1 MTGWTAAV
9 SSSCRSLVFTWSAD
23 QRRSTGLHR
32 KVPSSVHSTIL
43 RTPHQGELL
52 RFRND
57 VFDCFSA
64 RSDAL
69 FDLGDGLCTPVVVDC
84 AVTRAPDER
93 GREHQHRGHH
103 SPAPVRRSWSASV
116 TTASTSPARRGARPD
131 RKEAPRRH
139 GDRFSCANSQ
149 TWHIPD
155 MSLDCDDDAYGRVPV
170 SACADCI
177 APNAPTTNP
186 AGRRCPSS
194 RAP

>member
-1 MTGWTAAV
+1 MTASTPAHFEPSGR
-9 SSSCRSLVFTWSAD
+9 SIRPGDGCDRLDGCGLQQLSSLVFTWSAD

-69 FDLGDGLCTPVVVDC
+69 FDLGDGLCTPVVADC

-116 TTASTSPARRGARPD
+116 TTASTSPARRGALPD
-131 RKEAPRRH
+131 RKEHRADMVTGSPARTRRP
-139 GDRFSCANSQ
+139 GTS
-149 TWHIPD
+149 
-155 MSLDCDDDAYGRVPV
+155 
-170 SACADCI
+170 
-177 APNAPTTNP
+177 PT
-186 AGRRCPSS
+186 
-194 RAP
+194 